1 MVEQVDRSDEICLVI
16 DPVDHIRAHFLE
28 FLLAASMVIR
38 AVVYYAFPGSLA
50 NTAVGHAI
58 EPADLVWNLLYCI
71 GGILVMVGLWY
82 DHRMIRGDVQGLRV
96 EVVGLTLAVTAA
108 VVEAV
113 AIASDIGF
121 AVGRHLTLAVIIF
134 GFGHRIVMVG
144 APLRD
149 HVPVSVR
156 ARRRHGRV

>member
-1 MVEQVDRSDEICLVI
+1 MVEQSDSICLAI

-28 FLLAASMVIR
+28 FLFALSMVVR
-38 AVVYYAFPGSLA
+38 AVIYYAFPETLA

-58 EPADLVWNLLYCI
+58 KPADLVWNLLYFV
-71 GGILVMVGLWY
+71 GGTLVMVGLWF
-82 DHRMIRGDVQGLRV
+82 DHRMIRGNVQGLRI
-96 EVVGLTLAVTAA
+96 EVVGLTFAVTAA
-108 VVEAV
+108 LTEAI

-121 AVGRHLTLAVIIF
+121 APGRHLTLGVIIF
-134 GFGHRIVMVG
+134 GYGHRIVMVG